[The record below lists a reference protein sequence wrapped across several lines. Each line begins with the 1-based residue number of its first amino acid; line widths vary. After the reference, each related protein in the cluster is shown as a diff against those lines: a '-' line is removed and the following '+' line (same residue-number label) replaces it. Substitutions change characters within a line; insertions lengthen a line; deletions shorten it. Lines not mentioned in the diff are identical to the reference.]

1 MILVDTSVFIDFFN
15 GKNSKLSEILIK
27 SIETSE
33 DICTCGLIM
42 TEILQGIRLDKEY
55 DRIRNIL
62 SGLLYLPI
70 TKNIF
75 IHASSIYR
83 TIRKHGGAPPTGVG
97 GPKNYLRLREPK
109 DTCAT
114 SRSRRPPTKSG
125 AFCVVGKTI
134 RSPIDCIIAA
144 ICIEHEIE
152 LLHNDKDFNNIAQ
165 YTSLRVIN

>member
-1 MILVDTSVFIDFFN
+1 VIIVDTSVFIDFFN
-15 GKNSKLSEILIK
+15 GKINKLSKILIK

-42 TEILQGIRLDKEY
+42 TEILQGIRSDKEY
-55 DRIRNIL
+55 DRIKNIL

-83 TIRKHGGAPPTGVG
+83 TIRKHG
-97 GPKNYLRLREPK
+97 
-109 DTCAT
+109 
-114 SRSRRPPTKSG
+114 
-125 AFCVVGKTI
+125 KTI

-152 LLHNDKDFNNIAQ
+152 LLHNDKDFSIIAQ
-165 YTSLRVIN
+165 YTSLRILS

>member
-1 MILVDTSVFIDFFN
+1 VILVDTSVFIDFFN
-15 GKNSKLSEILIK
+15 GKNSKLSETLIK

-33 DICTCGLIM
+33 DICTCGIII
-42 TEILQGIRLDKEY
+42 TEILQGIRSDKEY

-83 TIRKHGGAPPTGVG
+83 TIRKH
-97 GPKNYLRLREPK
+97 
-109 DTCAT
+109 
-114 SRSRRPPTKSG
+114 
-125 AFCVVGKTI
+125 GKTI